1 MLLFWLIYI
10 VGFAVQSED
19 EERQWM
25 LRLQDGDKKALQL
38 LYDKYNKILFGLI
51 ISILKDREEAE
62 DCLQEVFTQLWEK
75 AEQYDASR
83 GKVYSFLVTM
93 ARNKAIDRTRSRGF
107 KDSEKEDHIISDF
120 TMTPE
125 SDKNNPYEDLELSER
140 ASLVRQALQKL
151 SDKEQKVLQVAYFQG
166 LSQSQ
171 ISNKLDIPLGTVKYR
186 MRQGMIKLR
195 ENLIPDGLR

>member
-1 MLLFWLIYI
+1 MY
-10 VGFAVQSED
+10 
-19 EERQWM
+19 
-25 LRLQDGDKKALQL
+25 RLQNGDKKALHL
-38 LYDKYNKILFGLI
+38 LYEKYNKILFSLI
-51 ISILKDREEAE
+51 ISILKNREEAE

-93 ARNKAIDRTRSRGF
+93 ARNKAIDRTRSRGY
-107 KDSEKEDHIISDF
+107 KDSKKEDHIISDF

-125 SDKNNPYEDLELSER
+125 SDKNNPYKNLELSER
-140 ASLVRQALQKL
+140 ASIVRQALQKL
-151 SDKEQKVLQVAYFQG
+151 SDKERKVLRVAYFQG

-195 ENLIPDGLR
+195 ENLIPDGLK